1 MAVQSVFALLDVLT
15 LWSSKVK
22 SKLDKLRSKKEIEQ
36 DKVSL
41 DISVTSTSSSFFTAT
56 GSASASAS
64 NSNGKTKESDTE
76 ESPFRD
82 NPGQCIHAL
91 LAAVPRALLGHA
103 ALRIKAYAR
112 ALRYFESHAREARD
126 TTQSSSSSTST
137 VKPISDV
144 DPSKILKPTPPT
156 LLALMHSP
164 RNDGSNGELPAL
176 EVSQL
181 DALVE
186 VFSSLEDPDALQ
198 GVQKLR

>member
-22 SKLDKLRSKKEIEQ
+22 SKLDKLKSKRENEQ

-64 NSNGKTKESDTE
+64 NGKTKESDTE
-76 ESPFRD
+76 ESPVRV

-186 VFSSLEDPDALQ
+186 VYSSLEDPDALQ